1 MKTPLLFNVPKD
13 RPSRKERIKAFKE
26 LHGIETH
33 YAGRTWGKKNNPWD
47 ACLMPRARQI
57 GSNYGCNETSTLGE
71 LVGSVC
77 RLLEEA
83 GVLVTGETECD
94 AIRTLCENN
103 KIPCDL

>member
-13 RPSRKERIKAFKE
+13 RPSRKERIKAFKQ

-33 YAGRTWGKKNNPWD
+33 YAGKGWGKENHPWS
-47 ACLMPRARQI
+47 ACLMPAARTF
-57 GSNYGCNETSTLGE
+57 GYGVTETSDLFD
-71 LVGSVC
+71 VVSKVA

-83 GVLVTGETECD
+83 GVLVTGETERE